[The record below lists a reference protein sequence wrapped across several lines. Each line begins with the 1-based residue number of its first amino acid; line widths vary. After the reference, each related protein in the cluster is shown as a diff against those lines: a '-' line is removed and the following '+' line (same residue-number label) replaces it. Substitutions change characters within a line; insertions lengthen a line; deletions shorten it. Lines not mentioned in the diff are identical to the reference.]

1 MGSSTRSP
9 AGFLALLAL
18 QLVPLAAGAQVVDGR
33 VVKPG
38 DHRMDPIP
46 ALWVTLHRVGS
57 DTQGPLDSTRTDAQG
72 RYSFHYRKSG
82 TPDAIYFVSGTYRG
96 IAYFTP
102 PLKEEK
108 TNGIDAEITVF
119 DTTSRHVPISVRG
132 RHIVISAVDANG
144 MRSVVEVYDLVNDSS
159 VTKIGSNRS
168 PGTPV
173 WSAPLLP
180 GGVRGSAREGDFPA
194 ASVAFA
200 EGRVSLDAPFAPGLK
215 QLAFGYSLP
224 AKSFPLT
231 FPVMDTTG
239 VLEVM
244 LEEKTGT
251 AAGAKLKEVQ
261 PVTVDER
268 SFRRFLADDVPRNA
282 VATID
287 LPSLPPQTDARY
299 LVALTFVLG
308 AVMIAVLAHALKRK

>member
-1 MGSSTRSP
+1 M
-9 AGFLALLAL
+9 L
-18 QLVPLAAGAQVVDGR
+18 QGAAASGTKQTVTGR
-33 VVKPG
+33 VVTPG
-38 DHRMDPIP
+38 DRRMDPI
-46 ALWVTLHRVGS
+46 AGMWVTLHRVGS
-57 DTQGPLDSTRTDAQG
+57 DAQGPLDSVRTDGLG
-72 RYSFHYRKSG
+72 RYSFKYAKTGSE
-82 TPDAIYFVSGTYRG
+82 DAIYFVSGIYRG

-102 PLKEEK
+102 PLQSE
-108 TNGIDAEITVF
+108 NVSGVDAEVTVF

-132 RHIVISAVDANG
+132 HHIVVSAVDASG

-159 VTKIGSNRS
+159 VTKISAT
-168 PGTPV
+168 PAVPV
-173 WSAPLLP
+173 WSAALLP
-180 GGVRGSAREGDFPA
+180 SATNASAREGDFPA
-194 ASVAFA
+194 ASVAFSD
-200 EGRVSLDAPFAPGLK
+200 GRVNLLAPFAPGLK
-215 QLAFGYSLP
+215 QLAFGYSVP

-231 FPVMDTTG
+231 FPLMDTTG

-268 SFRRFLADDVPRNA
+268 SFRRFLANDIPKNA

-287 LPSLPPQTDARY
+287 LPAPPPSTDPRY
-299 LVALTFVLG
+299 LVALTFILG